1 MKSIKNKILVINST
15 LETSGLT
22 NVIYNICKNIDY
34 SKFDIH
40 IITLSPENAKSKIED
55 FKKLPIKITSL
66 NLSRAEWILNGK
78 KKLIK
83 EVDKINP
90 DIIHTQGLRGSYF
103 AFKYLS
109 NYKRI
114 VTLQAILEKNYSDTY
129 GKLIGRYFA
138 KKELVAFK
146 NATARTVVSKHLK
159 NHYQNIYKNIQCIQ
173 NGVDS
178 NLYYPIDELKKTELK
193 KKLNIPLD
201 KIIIISLGQLTDRK
215 DPLTIINSFKSIKN
229 NNDYQL
235 IFLGEGPLKSKCIET
250 SIGLNIT
257 FPGNVNNAHEYLKI
271 ADCYISA
278 SLSEGFPNSVLEAGM
293 TGLTCILSDIP
304 QHKEI
309 FEPNSK
315 QAKFFETKSVKE
327 LTGIFNNLK
336 IEENKELINFSAK
349 KMTIEYENLYSD
361 LISSHP
367 TK

>member
-1 MKSIKNKILVINST
+1 MKPIKNKILVINST

-22 NVIYNICKNIDY
+22 NVIYNIYKNIDY
-34 SKFDIH
+34 SKFDIY
-40 IITLSPENAKSKIED
+40 IITLSPENSKSKIED
-55 FKKLPIKITSL
+55 FKKLPIKIISL
-66 NLSRAEWILNGK
+66 NLSRAEWVLNGK
-78 KKLIK
+78 EKLIK
-83 EVDKINP
+83 EVDKIKP

-146 NATARTVVSKHLK
+146 NATAKTVVSKYLK
-159 NHYQNIYKNIQCIQ
+159 NHYQNIDSDIQCIQ
-173 NGVDS
+173 NGVES
-178 NLYYPIDELKKTELK
+178 KLYYPINELEKTELK
-193 KKLNIPLD
+193 KKLNIPLN

-215 DPLTIINSFKSIKN
+215 DPFTIIKSFKSFKN
-229 NNDYQL
+229 NTDYQL
-235 IFLGEGPLKSKCIET
+235 YFLGEGPLKRKCIEA
-250 SIGLNIT
+250 SIGLNIL

-271 ADCYISA
+271 ADYYISA

-293 TGLTCILSDIP
+293 TGLTCIVSDIP
-304 QHKEI
+304 QHIEI
-309 FEPNSK
+309 FESNSK
-315 QAKFFETKSVKE
+315 QAKFFETKSVNE
-327 LTGIFNNLK
+327 LTDIFNNLK
-336 IEENKELINFSAK
+336 IEENIELINFSAK
-349 KMTIEYENLYSD
+349 KMTIEYENLYSE